1 MPILPIVDLMIV
13 TAWTSLL
20 GACVL
25 KVIRI
30 TTAYDPTLFG
40 LGPLELTLV
49 SAVLLLFALTLTA
62 RTWLKGREYSNSS
75 AQDRAAGTL
84 RAYSAVQSAS
94 GANPQQGP
102 SGVSSSA
109 AAGQQTAGDQAEP
122 RFPAGT
128 ADRSSSRA

>member
-1 MPILPIVDLMIV
+1 MPILPIIDLMIV

-40 LGPLELTLV
+40 LGPLELTV
-49 SAVLLLFALTLTA
+49 VAAVLLLFALTLTA
-62 RTWLKGREYSNSS
+62 RTWLKGREYSSSS

-84 RAYSAVQSAS
+84 RAYSAIQSAGGS
-94 GANPQQGP
+94 NPRQG
-102 SGVSSSA
+102 SAGVSGS
-109 AAGQQTAGDQAEP
+109 QVAGDEAEP
-122 RFPAGT
+122 GFPASVP
-128 ADRSSSRA
+128 DRSSSSA